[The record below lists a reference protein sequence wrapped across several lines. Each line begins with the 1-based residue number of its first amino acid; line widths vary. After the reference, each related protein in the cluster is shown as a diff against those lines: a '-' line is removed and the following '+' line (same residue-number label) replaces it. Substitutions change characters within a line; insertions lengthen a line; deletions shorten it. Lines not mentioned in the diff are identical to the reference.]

1 MGGPSDI
8 QVQRPEEETS
18 KKKAFDDVWDEEDY
32 LQDKAKK
39 KEKGTSE
46 EIRVVTKI
54 MEKLQASVKKQ
65 AEFTGMGLLDVDDF
79 DIQLDGNLPEKFK
92 MPDLAKFDG
101 TGDPKTH
108 LRSYLIVMKTTR
120 LTKNQVTQFFSMSL
134 EGVASSWYHGLEATV
149 RKDWEELVRRF
160 VQQYSYNTALDV
172 TLRDLETTRQKPNET
187 FSEYLLRWRKKAM
200 KMTNRPAEKDQ
211 TAGNITWENKLIEV
225 QTLSLTPT
233 KFSQYNQPLSKVFER
248 LKAQGLLQ
256 PLAPKPPPN
265 PLPPNY
271 NANLYC
277 QFHQTHGHDT
287 DRCFRLKHEV
297 QDLIDAKKIAD
308 PENRPN
314 TRTNPMPNHNV
325 PPPPGLY
332 MISTTSINPDQ
343 ILNLI
348 QPIQKL
354 DEPRSVMAIDIWDS
368 SSDEEGLL
376 DVWVDSDGE
385 EKSRVSHMTKSDR
398 YFPDPPMEKDNVRG
412 KAKVLA
418 EEDTDEEDDQFLRQ
432 LKRTQASVTIWELLL
447 ASEKHRTALTKALSV
462 LKVSTE
468 ITPEEIAK
476 VVLIEDGGHITFSD
490 HDLPAEGR
498 NHSRALFVTAEVGG
512 WKVPCVMI
520 DDGSAINVCP
530 LKILPK
536 LEISMSELTG
546 SDLVI
551 RAYDDS
557 KRNVIGVFKTMVK
570 VGPIETEVE
579 FTVLDIPMTFSLLLG
594 RIWFHPLRSR
604 TKMV

>member
-1 MGGPSDI
+1 MFSEKA
-8 QVQRPEEETS
+8 QEETN

-46 EIRVVTKI
+46 EIRVVTEM
-54 MEKLQASVKKQ
+54 MEKLVP
-65 AEFTGMGLLDVDDF
+65 V
-79 DIQLDGNLPEKFK
+79 
-92 MPDLAKFDG
+92 
-101 TGDPKTH
+101 
-108 LRSYLIVMKTTR
+108 
-120 LTKNQVTQFFSMSL
+120 
-134 EGVASSWYHGLEATV
+134 
-149 RKDWEELVRRF
+149 
-160 VQQYSYNTALDV
+160 
-172 TLRDLETTRQKPNET
+172 
-187 FSEYLLRWRKKAM
+187 
-200 KMTNRPAEKDQ
+200 
-211 TAGNITWENKLIEV
+211 
-225 QTLSLTPT
+225 
-233 KFSQYNQPLSKVFER
+233 
-248 LKAQGLLQ
+248 
-256 PLAPKPPPN
+256 PPPN

-332 MISTTSINPDQ
+332 MISTTSIDPDQ

-354 DEPRSVMAIDIWDS
+354 DEPRSRMAIDIWD
-368 SSDEEGLL
+368 
-376 DVWVDSDGE
+376 
-385 EKSRVSHMTKSDR
+385 K
-398 YFPDPPMEKDNVRG
+398 
-412 KAKVLA
+412 
-418 EEDTDEEDDQFLRQ
+418 
-432 LKRTQASVTIWELLL
+432 
-447 ASEKHRTALTKALSV
+447 
-462 LKVSTE
+462 
-468 ITPEEIAK
+468 
-476 VVLIEDGGHITFSD
+476 DGGHITFSD

-536 LEISMSELTG
+536 LGISMSELTG

-594 RIWFHPLRSR
+594 RIWFHPLGGVPSTLHQKIKIPHQDGVITVNAERDGEVAMLLVDGSVPLLSGFQVAGIYGDWMDPR
-604 TKMV
+604 VATMMKEMKFFPGMGLGKRANGLVTFRK

>member
-1 MGGPSDI
+1 MANFEKKLEMGGPSDV
-8 QVQRPEEETS
+8 QVKRPEEETS

-46 EIRVVTKI
+46 EIRVVTEM

-65 AEFTGMGLLDVDDF
+65 AEFTGMGLLDADDF
-79 DIQLDGNLPEKFK
+79 DIHLDGNLPEKFK

-108 LRSYLIVMKTTR
+108 LR
-120 LTKNQVTQFFSMSL
+120 
-134 EGVASSWYHGLEATV
+134 
-149 RKDWEELVRRF
+149 
-160 VQQYSYNTALDV
+160 
-172 TLRDLETTRQKPNET
+172 
-187 FSEYLLRWRKKAM
+187 
-200 KMTNRPAEKDQ
+200 
-211 TAGNITWENKLIEV
+211 
-225 QTLSLTPT
+225 
-233 KFSQYNQPLSKVFER
+233 
-248 LKAQGLLQ
+248 
-256 PLAPKPPPN
+256 PPPN

-332 MISTTSINPDQ
+332 MISTTSIDPDQ

-354 DEPRSVMAIDIWDS
+354 DEPRSVMTIDIWD
-368 SSDEEGLL
+368 
-376 DVWVDSDGE
+376 
-385 EKSRVSHMTKSDR
+385 
-398 YFPDPPMEKDNVRG
+398 N
-412 KAKVLA
+412 
-418 EEDTDEEDDQFLRQ
+418 
-432 LKRTQASVTIWELLL
+432 
-447 ASEKHRTALTKALSV
+447 
-462 LKVSTE
+462 
-468 ITPEEIAK
+468 
-476 VVLIEDGGHITFSD
+476 GGHITFSD
-490 HDLPAEGR
+490 HDLPAKGR

-536 LEISMSELTG
+536 LGISMSELTG

-557 KRNVIGVFKTMVK
+557 KRNVIGVLKIMVK

-594 RIWFHPLRSR
+594 RIWFHPLGGVPSTLHQKIKIPHQDGVITINAERDGEVAMLQVDGSVPLLSGFQVAGIYGDWMDPR
-604 TKMV
+604 VATMMKEMKFFPGMGAGKAELMA

>member
-1 MGGPSDI
+1 
-8 QVQRPEEETS
+8 
-18 KKKAFDDVWDEEDY
+18 
-32 LQDKAKK
+32 
-39 KEKGTSE
+39 
-46 EIRVVTKI
+46 
-54 MEKLQASVKKQ
+54 
-65 AEFTGMGLLDVDDF
+65 MGLLDADDF

-108 LRSYLIVMKTTR
+108 LRSYLIVMKTT
-120 LTKNQVTQFFSMSL
+120 
-134 EGVASSWYHGLEATV
+134 ATV

-211 TAGNITWENKLIEV
+211 LYDAGVLVEDVLNNEKKNYQPKRGGYQSAGNITGENKVIEV
-225 QTLSLTPT
+225 QTVSRTPR
-233 KFSQYNQPLSKVFER
+233 KFSQFNQPLSKVFER
-248 LKAQGLLQ
+248 LKARGLLQ
-256 PLAPKPPPN
+256 PLAPRPPPN

-332 MISTTSINPDQ
+332 MISTTSIDPDQ

-354 DEPRSVMAIDIWDS
+354 DEPQSVMTIDIWDS

-385 EKSRVSHMTKSDR
+385 EKSRVSHMILIHPWR
-398 YFPDPPMEKDNVRG
+398 
-412 KAKVLA
+412 
-418 EEDTDEEDDQFLRQ
+418 
-432 LKRTQASVTIWELLL
+432 RTT
-447 ASEKHRTALTKALSV
+447 
-462 LKVSTE
+462 
-468 ITPEEIAK
+468 
-476 VVLIEDGGHITFSD
+476 
-490 HDLPAEGR
+490 
-498 NHSRALFVTAEVGG
+498 
-512 WKVPCVMI
+512 
-520 DDGSAINVCP
+520 
-530 LKILPK
+530 
-536 LEISMSELTG
+536 
-546 SDLVI
+546 
-551 RAYDDS
+551 
-557 KRNVIGVFKTMVK
+557 
-570 VGPIETEVE
+570 
-579 FTVLDIPMTFSLLLG
+579 
-594 RIWFHPLRSR
+594 
-604 TKMV
+604 

>member
-1 MGGPSDI
+1 MAELEGKIIANFEKKLEMGGPSDI
-8 QVQRPEEETS
+8 QVKRPEEETS

-39 KEKGTSE
+39 KEKGRSE
-46 EIRVVTKI
+46 DIRVVTEM

-65 AEFTGMGLLDVDDF
+65 AEFTGMGLLDADDF
-79 DIQLDGNLPEKFK
+79 DIQLDGNLPEKIK

-108 LRSYLIVMKTTR
+108 LRSYLIVMKTTV

-211 TAGNITWENKLIEV
+211 VRLVVKSLQPSYYEKLCYYPLATFEQLYDAGILVEDVLNNERKSYQPKRGGYQSAGNITGENKVIEV
-225 QTLSLTPT
+225 QTVSRTPR
-233 KFSQYNQPLSKVFER
+233 KFSQFNQPLSKVFER
-248 LKAQGLLQ
+248 LKARGLLQ
-256 PLAPKPPPN
+256 PLAPRPPPN
-265 PLPPNY
+265 PLLPNY

-325 PPPPGLY
+325 SPPPGLY
-332 MISTTSINPDQ
+332 MISTTSIDPDQ

-354 DEPRSVMAIDIWDS
+354 DEP
-368 SSDEEGLL
+368 
-376 DVWVDSDGE
+376 
-385 EKSRVSHMTKSDR
+385 
-398 YFPDPPMEKDNVRG
+398 
-412 KAKVLA
+412 
-418 EEDTDEEDDQFLRQ
+418 
-432 LKRTQASVTIWELLL
+432 
-447 ASEKHRTALTKALSV
+447 
-462 LKVSTE
+462 
-468 ITPEEIAK
+468 
-476 VVLIEDGGHITFSD
+476 
-490 HDLPAEGR
+490 
-498 NHSRALFVTAEVGG
+498 
-512 WKVPCVMI
+512 
-520 DDGSAINVCP
+520 
-530 LKILPK
+530 
-536 LEISMSELTG
+536 
-546 SDLVI
+546 
-551 RAYDDS
+551 
-557 KRNVIGVFKTMVK
+557 
-570 VGPIETEVE
+570 
-579 FTVLDIPMTFSLLLG
+579 
-594 RIWFHPLRSR
+594 
-604 TKMV
+604 